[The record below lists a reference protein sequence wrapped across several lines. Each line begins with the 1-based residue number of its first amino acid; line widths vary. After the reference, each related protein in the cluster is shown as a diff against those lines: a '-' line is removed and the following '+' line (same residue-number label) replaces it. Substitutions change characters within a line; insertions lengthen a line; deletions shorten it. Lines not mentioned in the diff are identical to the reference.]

1 MDVAAFGGRV
11 QKYLRASGYTQKQLA
26 DALGLHPKVLSRKL
40 HGNEDARLTQIEVR
54 RIITTMASWQAI
66 ATQDE
71 VIQLLELAQMQ
82 PSSFSVDE
90 WQSPPLSQ
98 LAAKS
103 AQPQPFS
110 DSMPEKPALR
120 HNLPAPVTR
129 LIGREWAVE
138 RLRRLL
144 GRDEVR
150 LVTLVGP
157 GGGGKTRL
165 AIHVAGGVAGG
176 FPPGGGYVG
185 WSGGRGPSHGPAG
198 IIPGCG
204 V

>member
-11 QKYLRASGYTQKQLA
+11 QEHLRVSGYTQKQLA
-26 DALGLHPKVLSRKL
+26 GALGLHPKVLSRKL

-54 RIITTMASWQAI
+54 RIITTMASLQAI

-98 LAAKS
+98 LTAKS
-103 AQPQPFS
+103 AQPLPSS
-110 DSMPEKPALR
+110 DFIHEKPALR

-129 LIGREWAVE
+129 LIVREWAGE
-138 RLRRLL
+138 RLRRPL
-144 GRDEVR
+144 GPATVR
-150 LVTLVGP
+150 RATLVGSR
-157 GGGGKTRL
+157 GRGKTR
-165 AIHVAGGVAGG
+165 GGIG
-176 FPPGGGYVG
+176 
-185 WSGGRGPSHGPAG
+185 SGRG
-198 IIPGCG
+198 

>member
-103 AQPQPFS
+103 AQPPPSNDFLH
-110 DSMPEKPALR
+110 EKLALR
-120 HNLPAPVTR
+120 HNPPAPLTR

-138 RLRRLL
+138 RLRPFAAPPRTRQ
-144 GRDEVR
+144 GAPRV
-150 LVTLVGP
+150 P
-157 GGGGKTRL
+157 GGRRT
-165 AIHVAGGVAGG
+165 
-176 FPPGGGYVG
+176 
-185 WSGGRGPSHGPAG
+185 
-198 IIPGCG
+198 
-204 V
+204 

>member
-1 MDVAAFGGRV
+1 MDVGAFGDRV
-11 QKYLRASGYTQKQLA
+11 QKYLRVSGYTQKQLA
-26 DALGLHPKVLSRKL
+26 GALGLHPKVLSRKL

-103 AQPQPFS
+103 AQPLPFS
-110 DSMPEKPALR
+110 NSMPEKPALR

-144 GRDEVR
+144 GGGAMPAGRIAW
-150 LVTLVGP
+150 P
-157 GGGGKTRL
+157 GG
-165 AIHVAGGVAGG
+165 
-176 FPPGGGYVG
+176 
-185 WSGGRGPSHGPAG
+185 W
-198 IIPGCG
+198 
-204 V
+204 

>member
-1 MDVAAFGGRV
+1 MDVGAFGDRV
-11 QKYLRASGYTQKQLA
+11 QKCLRASGYTQKQLA
-26 DALGLHPKVLSRKL
+26 DALGLRRKVLSRKL

-103 AQPQPFS
+103 AQPPPSNDFLH
-110 DSMPEKPALR
+110 EKLALR
-120 HNLPAPVTR
+120 HNPPAPLTR

-138 RLRRLL
+138 RLRRFL
-144 GRDEVR
+144 GRGRAR
-150 LVTLVGP
+150 LVTPAG
-157 GGGGKTRL
+157 
-165 AIHVAGGVAGG
+165 AGGTGETRPAI
-176 FPPGGGYVG
+176 Y
-185 WSGGRGPSHGPAG
+185 PAG
-198 IIPGCG
+198 ARSWPSAQGACSLRPSR
-204 V
+204 